1 MPHLSDIDKA
11 RVVSHLKN
19 GSVSVRRKAGSS
31 RPKASNERQDE
42 ELLNFLRER
51 LMSNAVEAIHQTKLS
66 AKAKYDKQKQPQT
79 ELPAKA
85 PMGEPDPRPTTRISN
100 HR

>member
-11 RVVSHLKN
+11 RVVSHLEN
-19 GSVSVRRKAGSS
+19 GSVSVRRKAGSGC
-31 RPKASNERQDE
+31 PKASNEQQDE

-51 LMSNAVEAIHQTKLS
+51 PMSNAVEAIHQTKLS
-66 AKAKYDKQKQPQT
+66 ARAKYDKQKQPQT

-85 PMGEPDPRPTTRISN
+85 PMGKPDPRPTTRISN